1 MQSKQRENAPER
13 IGKMERQREF
23 EIVQHT
29 RMNLLEIFLVEMTSR
44 GPHGHD
50 DLEIGLILEGSLT
63 LFIDQER
70 HDLRTGDLY
79 VINRNQVHS
88 FLNTRGRNRILAFQI
103 HPDLYRRIDPRLAF
117 LYLENNIIRSGAL
130 YQHLR
135 ETLLAC
141 AKVYFSPSDFR
152 ELKCFSLLFDALY
165 QILTTAHCSFAS
177 GKASAAARNNTH
189 RLNRITDY
197 VAEHFSDPL
206 SLQDIAAQE
215 HVTPCHLSHFMK
227 NMIGI
232 SLQEYL
238 NQIRFE
244 HALRLMDTTDLTLLD
259 ICLETGFS
267 STRYLNRVFQK
278 NLGCSAKEYRQAKE
292 KAAPYRHGPSYGQ
305 YTAALLL

>member
-1 MQSKQRENAPER
+1 MICAS
-13 IGKMERQREF
+13 
-23 EIVQHT
+23 
-29 RMNLLEIFLVEMTSR
+29 
-44 GPHGHD
+44 
-50 DLEIGLILEGSLT
+50 
-63 LFIDQER
+63 
-70 HDLRTGDLY
+70 GDLY
-79 VINRNQVHS
+79 VINLQPGHS
-88 FLNTRGRNRILAFQI
+88 FLNTHGRNRILAFQI

-189 RLNRITDY
+189 RLNRSQTMSRNIFPTPSPSRIRGAGTRY
-197 VAEHFSDPL
+197 PL
-206 SLQDIAAQE
+206 PSL
-215 HVTPCHLSHFMK
+215 PFRK
-227 NMIGI
+227 NMTGI
-232 SLQEYL
+232 SLREYL

-267 STRYLNRVFQK
+267 STRYLNRVF
-278 NLGCSAKEYRQAKE
+278 
-292 KAAPYRHGPSYGQ
+292 
-305 YTAALLL
+305 

>member
-1 MQSKQRENAPER
+1 M
-13 IGKMERQREF
+13 
-23 EIVQHT
+23 
-29 RMNLLEIFLVEMTSR
+29 
-44 GPHGHD
+44 
-50 DLEIGLILEGSLT
+50 
-63 LFIDQER
+63 
-70 HDLRTGDLY
+70 
-79 VINRNQVHS
+79 
-88 FLNTRGRNRILAFQI
+88 
-103 HPDLYRRIDPRLAF
+103 
-117 LYLENNIIRSGAL
+117 
-130 YQHLR
+130 
-135 ETLLAC
+135 
-141 AKVYFSPSDFR
+141 
-152 ELKCFSLLFDALY
+152 KCFSLLFDALY

-292 KAAPYRHGPSYGQ
+292 KPRLTGTALPTDNIQRRSSYEQ
-305 YTAALLL
+305 SALLLKKYLTAVS

>member
-1 MQSKQRENAPER
+1 
-13 IGKMERQREF
+13 MERQREF
-23 EIVQHT
+23 EIVQHK
-29 RMNLLEIFLVEMTSR
+29 RMNLLKIFLVKMTSR

-50 DLEIGLILEGSLT
+50 DLEIGLLLEGSLT

-70 HDLRTGDLY
+70 HDLRTG
-79 VINRNQVHS
+79 
-88 FLNTRGRNRILAFQI
+88 
-103 HPDLYRRIDPRLAF
+103 
-117 LYLENNIIRSGAL
+117 AL

-135 ETLLAC
+135 ETLLEC

-165 QILTTAHCSFAS
+165 QILTSAHCSFAT

-197 VAEHFSDPL
+197 IAEHFSEPL

-215 HVTPCHLSHFMK
+215 RVTPCHLSHFMK

-244 HALRLMDTTDLTLLD
+244 HALRLMDTIDLTLLD

-278 NLGCSAKEYRQAKE
+278 NLGCSAKEYRQAEE
-292 KAAPYRHGPSYGQ
+292 KPRLTGTALPTDNIQRRSSYEQ
-305 YTAALLL
+305 SALLLKKYFTAVS